1 MVVREK
7 VDIIFQNF
15 NYKTYH
21 YHYMF
26 HVLPPSLTEPKLV
39 CWSEELYNL
48 IRRRARRRDR
58 RSQEERQE
66 DWMPGGLDARRTR
79 KVEDLY
85 LKPD

>member
-1 MVVREK
+1 
-7 VDIIFQNF
+7 
-15 NYKTYH
+15 
-21 YHYMF
+21 MF

-48 IRRRARRRDR
+48 IRR
-58 RSQEERQE
+58 SQKGERQE